1 MTKVIPIPK
10 GDFDK
15 LIEETSLYELKS
27 FLKVIRDSY
36 LKAISCIRLDD
47 VMALFDGYTMKN
59 QPDGN
64 KLYTFQLARF
74 SNSRGEYRL
83 NFTVT
88 YLADRNVINF
98 GELFTTYMKKT
109 IQPKFENVF
118 SETKTKHFAVIEDLA
133 ARITTEHKRH
143 VRAMQAAAKRKMYGD
158 YGDI

>member
-1 MTKVIPIPK
+1 MMTKVIPIPK

-27 FLKVIRDSY
+27 FLKVVRDSY
-36 LKAISCIRLDD
+36 LKAISCIRLEE
-47 VMALFDGYTMKN
+47 VMSLFDGYTMRT

-74 SNSRGEYRL
+74 SSSRGEYRL

-88 YLADRNVINF
+88 HLTDRNVINF
-98 GELFTTYMKKT
+98 GEMFTFYMKKA

-118 SETKTKHFAVIEDLA
+118 SETKHLAVIEDLA
-133 ARITTEHKRH
+133 ARIHTDHKRH
-143 VRAMQAAAKRKMYGD
+143 VRAVANASKRKMYGD
-158 YGDI
+158 YGDF

>member
-1 MTKVIPIPK
+1 MMTKVIPIPK

-15 LIEETSLYELKS
+15 LIEETSVYELKS

-36 LKAISCIRLDD
+36 LKAISSVRLED
-47 VMALFDGYTMKN
+47 VMGLFDGYTMKN

-64 KLYTFQLARF
+64 KLYTFQLARY
-74 SNSRGEYRL
+74 SNARGEYRL

-88 YLADRNVINF
+88 HLTDRNVINF

-118 SETKTKHFAVIEDLA
+118 SETKHFAVIEDLA

-143 VRAMQAAAKRKMYGD
+143 VRAMQAAAKRKTYGE

>member
-1 MTKVIPIPK
+1 MMTKVIPIPK

-15 LIEETSLYELKS
+15 LIEETSVYELKS

-36 LKAISCIRLDD
+36 LKAISSVRLED

-64 KLYTFQLARF
+64 KLYTFQLARY

-98 GELFTTYMKKT
+98 GELFTTYMKKA

-118 SETKTKHFAVIEDLA
+118 SETKHFAVIEDLA

-143 VRAMQAAAKRKMYGD
+143 LKAIAAAAKRKTYGD

>member
-1 MTKVIPIPK
+1 MMTKVIPIPK

-27 FLKVIRDSY
+27 FLKVLRDSY
-36 LKAISCIRLDD
+36 LKAISCIRLEE

-59 QPDGN
+59 QPDGD

-74 SNSRGEYRL
+74 SNARGEYRL

-88 YLADRNVINF
+88 YLPERNVINF

-109 IQPKFENVF
+109 IQPKIESVF
-118 SETKTKHFAVIEDLA
+118 SETKHLAVVEDLA
-133 ARITTEHKRH
+133 ARIHTEHKRH
-143 VRAMQAAAKRKMYGD
+143 VRAMQAAAKRKMYGS
-158 YGDI
+158 YGDF

>member
-15 LIEETSLYELKS
+15 LIEETSVYELKS

-36 LKAISCIRLDD
+36 LKAISSVRLED

-64 KLYTFQLARF
+64 KLYTFQLARY

-98 GELFTTYMKKT
+98 GELFTTYMKKA

-118 SETKTKHFAVIEDLA
+118 SETKHFAVIEDLA

-143 VRAMQAAAKRKMYGD
+143 LKAIAAAAKRKTYGD

>member
-36 LKAISCIRLDD
+36 LKAIACVRLDD

-59 QPDGN
+59 LPDGH

-88 YLADRNVINF
+88 HLTDRNVINF
-98 GELFTTYMKKT
+98 GELFTTYLKKT
-109 IQPKFENVF
+109 IQPKCESLF
-118 SETKTKHFAVIEDLA
+118 SETKHFAVIEDLA
-133 ARITTEHKRH
+133 ARIHTEHKRH
-143 VRAMQAAAKRKMYGD
+143 LRAVANASKRKMYGD

>member
-15 LIEETSLYELKS
+15 LIEETSVYELKS

-36 LKAISCIRLDD
+36 LKAISSVRLED
-47 VMALFDGYTMKN
+47 VMGLFDGYTMKN

-64 KLYTFQLARF
+64 KLYTFQLARY
-74 SNSRGEYRL
+74 SNARGEYRL

-88 YLADRNVINF
+88 HLTDRNVINF
-98 GELFTTYMKKT
+98 GELFTTYMKKA

-118 SETKTKHFAVIEDLA
+118 SETKHFAVIEDLS
-133 ARITTEHKRH
+133 ARIIAEHKRH
-143 VRAMQAAAKRKMYGD
+143 LRAVANASKRKMYGS
-158 YGDI
+158 YGDF

>member
-1 MTKVIPIPK
+1 MMSKVVPISK

-15 LIEETSLYELKS
+15 LIEDTSLYELKS
-27 FLKVIRDSY
+27 FLKGVKDTY
-36 LKAISCIRLDD
+36 LKAISCVRLDEI
-47 VMALFDGYTMKN
+47 MPLFDGYTMKS

-64 KLYTFQLARF
+64 KIYTFQLARF
-74 SNSRGEYRL
+74 SSSRGEYRL

-88 YLADRNVINF
+88 YLTDRNVINF
-98 GELFTTYMKKT
+98 GEMFTFYMKKA

-118 SETKTKHFAVIEDLA
+118 SETKHLAVIEDLA